1 MLSYAL
7 TVLAVLALYNP
18 IIQLLSSEPSSATT
32 ATTLPPQIRRTPRPQ
47 VNETL
52 LALELT
58 NGTALKCPEDLY
70 SVHIFSKEPLVV
82 YIENFLSAD
91 ERSHLLEI
99 R

>member
-18 IIQLLSSEPSSATT
+18 IIQLLSSEPSATT

-82 YIENFLSAD
+82 YIENFLSAY